1 MLICCY
7 THIDRQW
14 TEQEL
19 NEKLFLLP
27 DSLHGE
33 ALRKRQWIDKQLNIT
48 GKLLLIE
55 LLKQFNLP
63 LSLSELEY
71 NTHHRPYFD
80 NNFDFNIAHS
90 GNFAIC
96 CGTDAGKVG
105 IDIEQVKPI
114 NLNDYIDHFTN
125 NEWRVIRSYQDI
137 VKGFYIF
144 WTRKEA
150 LLKAIGTGFHT
161 PLSSVEVSG
170 DTVTY
175 DGVTYYIQQL
185 NIVDGYVC
193 HIAATTQ
200 PIGVKL
206 LVVNL

>member
-1 MLICCY
+1 MLTCCY

-27 DSLHGE
+27 DNLRGE
-33 ALRKRQWIDKQLNIT
+33 ALRKSQWIDKQLNIT

-55 LLKQFNLP
+55 LLKQFNLS

-80 NNFDFNIAHS
+80 NNFDFNITHS

-96 CGTDAGKVG
+96 CGTDTGKVG
-105 IDIEQVKPI
+105 IDIEQIKPI
-114 NLNDYIDHFTN
+114 DPSEYTDYFTDA
-125 NEWRVIRSYQDI
+125 EWKVIRSYPDI
-137 VKGFYIF
+137 MTGFYDF

-161 PLSSVEVSG
+161 PLASV
-170 DTVTY
+170 DVTDDFVEY
-175 DGVTYYIQQL
+175 DNVPFHIQKL
-185 NIVDGYVC
+185 NIDAGYPC
-193 HIAATTQ
+193 HCATTS
-200 PIGVKL
+200 PSAVIL
-206 LVVNL
+206 LSVNL